1 MPFAQPGRPFT
12 RSDVESLRPDL
23 IGVYGLFRADAWV
36 YIGCGNIKARLLAHL
51 DGEDARIAR
60 ERPTHW
66 TLEIT
71 SLDAARARTL
81 IAELA
86 PICT

>member
-12 RSDVESLRPDL
+12 RSDVESLQPDL
-23 IGVYGLFRADAWV
+23 FGVYGLFRAAAWV
-36 YIGCGNIKARLLAHL
+36 YIGCGNITARLLAHL
-51 DGEDARIAR
+51 DGDDGCIAR

-66 TLEIT
+66 TGEIT
-71 SLDAARARTL
+71 PLDAARAKTL

>member
-12 RSDVESLRPDL
+12 RSDIETLRPDL
-23 IGVYGLFRADAWV
+23 VGVYGLFRADAWV
-36 YIGCGNIKARLLAHL
+36 HIGCGNIRTRLLAHL
-51 DGEDARIAR
+51 DGEDGRIAK

-66 TLEIT
+66 TAEIT
-71 SLDAARARTL
+71 SEDARRAKKL
-81 IAELA
+81 ITELA